1 MKGFLKFTSMSC
13 NYLFGS
19 THFLPLSLPKNLNA
33 VISVNVQ
40 PPRKKTRTTLEAAPL
55 LADVPPVSEES
66 FYLLTNRKEKKSPLT

>member
-1 MKGFLKFTSMSC
+1 MKEFLKFTSMSC

-55 LADVPPVSEES
+55 VADVPPVSEERV
-66 FYLLTNRKEKKSPLT
+66 LLTYKSQRKTNPP